1 MFGFNNA
8 EPIDV
13 GEANKRLREE
23 CQGLLLQVNMII
35 HYYFTNTTYVVRA
48 IACSTDKVGNLLVN
62 SRKK

>member
-23 CQGLLLQVNMII
+23 CQGLLLQVNTII
-35 HYYFTNTTYVVRA
+35 YNFFYQ
-48 IACSTDKVGNLLVN
+48 
-62 SRKK
+62 